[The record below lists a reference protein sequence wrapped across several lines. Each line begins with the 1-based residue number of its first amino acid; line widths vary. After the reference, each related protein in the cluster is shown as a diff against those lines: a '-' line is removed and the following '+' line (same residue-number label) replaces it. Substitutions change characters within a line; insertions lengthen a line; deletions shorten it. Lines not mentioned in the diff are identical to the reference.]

1 MRKKKKKFQE
11 LKTFNNV
18 FEWDTKGV
26 KKDLKKLFKQR
37 KEVVLELGCG
47 KGEYTVQLAKRYP
60 EKIFIGVD
68 IQGERIWKG
77 AKQAIEENIP
87 NAYFLRAQIE
97 NIQEYIPK
105 KSITEIWITFPDPFP
120 KEKQAKK
127 RLTSPRFLDMYKKI
141 LKRGGVVNLK
151 TDSQSLYEY
160 TLKQVVEE
168 ELKIEEDCRD
178 IYSEGNI
185 ENVTDIQT
193 TFEKKHLEK
202 GKTIKYLRVCLVST
216 NTY

>member
-1 MRKKKKKFQE
+1 MRSKKKKFEE

-18 FEWDTKGV
+18 FEWNTKGV
-26 KKDLKKLFKQR
+26 KKELKKLLKQN

-47 KGEYTVQLAKRYP
+47 KGEYTVELAKRYP

-87 NAYFLRAQIE
+87 NVYFLRAQVE
-97 NIQEYIPK
+97 NIPEYIPK
-105 KSITEIWITFPDPFP
+105 KRVEEIWLTFSDPFP
-120 KEKQAKK
+120 KDRKAKK

-141 LKRGGVVNLK
+141 LKKGGVVNLK
-151 TDSQSLYEY
+151 TDSQGLYEY
-160 TLKQVVEE
+160 TLEQIEKKK
-168 ELKIEEDCRD
+168 LKILENQVD
-178 IYSEGNI
+178 IYELGDI
-185 ENVTDIQT
+185 EDITDIQT

-202 GKTIKYLRVCLVST
+202 GKTIKYLRFVLR
-216 NTY
+216 

>member
-1 MRKKKKKFQE
+1 MRSKKKKFQE

-18 FEWDTKGV
+18 FEWNTKSV
-26 KKDLKKLFKQR
+26 KKDIKKLFKQK
-37 KEVVLELGCG
+37 KEVILELGCG

-87 NAYFLRAQIE
+87 NSYFLRTQIE
-97 NIQEYIPK
+97 NIQQYIPK
-105 KSITEIWITFPDPFP
+105 KSITEIWLTFPDPFP
-120 KEKQAKK
+120 KDRKAKK
-127 RLTSPRFLDMYKKI
+127 RLTSPRFLDIYKKI

-151 TDSQSLYEY
+151 TDSQGLYEY
-160 TLKQVVEE
+160 TLEQIKEKKY
-168 ELKIEEDCRD
+168 KILENQIDV
-178 IYSEGNI
+178 YGVGNI
-185 ENVTDIQT
+185 KNVTDIQT

-202 GKTIKYLRVCLVST
+202 GKTIKYLKFALR
-216 NTY
+216 